1 VILPAFVWISE
12 FVIYHTHTH
21 THRTKIEDVLNRV
34 LTEVSGTKKEEAR
47 GVWRQL
53 YKEDLYS
60 F

>member
-1 VILPAFVWISE
+1 VL
-12 FVIYHTHTH
+12 
-21 THRTKIEDVLNRV
+21 IEA
-34 LTEVSGTKKEEAR
+34 SGTKKEEAR